1 MAAEKENW
9 TIDGIDW
16 GRFDPSKV
24 DPDILLLVKAASLVE
39 YNGGDY
45 ATYLANV
52 FSDDESFCDAAR
64 LWAGEEV
71 KHGEALGR
79 WAQMVD
85 PDFDFEGSFKR
96 FRDGFHLHL
105 EAEESV
111 RGSRSGE
118 LVARCMVEIGT
129 SSYYS
134 SLAEAAEEPVLKE
147 ICQHIAADE
156 LRHYKLFYTHLKR
169 YLDKERIGRLR
180 RFLIAASRFK
190 ETEDDELSYAFY
202 AANSP
207 EGTDYDRRYYNR
219 AYINRAFR
227 YYSRKQCQR
236 AMAMMWKA
244 AGLNPQ
250 SRLADMAGY
259 GVHAFARWRGRQVP
273 PAHALN

>member
-1 MAAEKENW
+1 MAAEIW
-9 TIDGIDW
+9 TIEGIDW
-16 GRFDPSKV
+16 ARFDRSKV

-45 ATYLANV
+45 ATYLSNV
-52 FSDDESFCDAAR
+52 FGDDQSFCDAAEQ
-64 LWAGEEV
+64 WAVEEV
-71 KHGEALGR
+71 KHGQVLGR

-85 PDFDFEGSFKR
+85 PDFDFEGAFKR
-96 FRDGFHLHL
+96 FREGFHLHL
-105 EAEESV
+105 EVEESV

-129 SSYYS
+129 SSYYN

-169 YLDKERIGRLR
+169 YLKKERIGRFR

-190 ETEDDELSYAFY
+190 ETEDDELSFAFY
-202 AANSP
+202 AANSA

-219 AYINRAFR
+219 AYVNRAFR
-227 YYSRKQCQR
+227 YYSRKQFDR
-236 AMAMMWKA
+236 GMAMMWKA

-250 SRLADMAGY
+250 SRVVPVVGY
-259 GVHAFARWRGRQVP
+259 GLHLFARWRAQQILV
-273 PAHALN
+273 A